1 MDIFLSIGV
10 SCLERQVRACVCVF
24 VCRGMQGVV
33 VQWRVEEGR
42 GGKRDRWV
50 ASDRVLEESG
60 SSVIGS

>member
-1 MDIFLSIGV
+1 MRV
-10 SCLERQVRACVCVF
+10 CLCV
-24 VCRGMQGVV
+24 QGNADVV

-42 GGKRDRWV
+42 GGKRDGWV